1 MISEHD
7 ILIITMKFQRE
18 KKKLKIER
26 RPQGIDYKKERET
39 KKRTEK
45 CYRYLFHHQG
55 LAAALSDEHE
65 LKSCSK

>member
-26 RPQGIDYKKERET
+26 RTQGIDYKKERET
-39 KKRTEK
+39 KKKNREV
-45 CYRYLFHHQG
+45 L
-55 LAAALSDEHE
+55 
-65 LKSCSK
+65 